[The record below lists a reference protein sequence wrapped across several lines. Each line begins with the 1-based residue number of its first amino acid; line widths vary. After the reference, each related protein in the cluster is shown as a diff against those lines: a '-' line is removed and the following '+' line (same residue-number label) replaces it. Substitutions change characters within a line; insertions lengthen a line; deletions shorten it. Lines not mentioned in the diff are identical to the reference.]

1 MAVLEYLGPARAG
14 LLISPGPGPPSQTG
28 KNQGE
33 FAGATDEP
41 EKRCWPGGGRSCG
54 IGFTNR
60 TDRLKKGGC
69 DAVRQGGPG
78 EFWPDRVV
86 LQDYWSGRPLI
97 ARR

>member
-41 EKRCWPGGGRSCG
+41 EKDVGRWRSQLW
-54 IGFTNR
+54 
-60 TDRLKKGGC
+60 DRLH
-69 DAVRQGGPG
+69 Q
-78 EFWPDRVV
+78 
-86 LQDYWSGRPLI
+86 
-97 ARR
+97 